1 MFPQIRESPF
11 SCTSGR
17 QSLLVNLEGRG
28 PRAPNAIAFRTSC
41 KKRQD
46 CVLWDFLVCHDR
58 MSVAALFFSQNIAI
72 IAFINIIRV
81 GNSLFETLSLCSTGA
96 ALSVLRQRKCCV
108 YPPSCVPCWFME
120 LTKEV

>member
-81 GNSLFETLSLCSTGA
+81 GNSLFEQHWYCFIRIKAEKMLCLPTQLCAVLVYGADKGGLS
-96 ALSVLRQRKCCV
+96 
-108 YPPSCVPCWFME
+108 
-120 LTKEV
+120 